1 MKNPHGFTDANNV
14 WPVSSGARKK
24 PSSMARKPSNT
35 SVITT
40 PKSLYK
46 TCSIK
51 PMALGQAILNPVRN
65 FSPAIAEIL
74 MVQFIL
80 HLQFLFKPE
89 IEFKII
95 KPGDRWFYPL

>member
-24 PSSMARKPSNT
+24 PSSMAKKPSNT
-35 SVITT
+35 SVITI

-51 PMALGQAILNPVRN
+51 PIALGQVILYPVRN
-65 FSPAIAEIL
+65 FSPAIAGLETERSIISNG
-74 MVQFIL
+74 V
-80 HLQFLFKPE
+80 KPPY
-89 IEFKII
+89 FRLLTHSTA
-95 KPGDRWFYPL
+95 PRLRF